1 MALRYIALV
10 FPGNLLES
18 IDTAVDRVIAVTG
31 FTKVAAFG
39 RAVVLVEPGS
49 PFVIAD
55 DRAGIILGYM
65 FEKVGGGSR
74 QVEAISQAPPT
85 SRGSSNW
92 GAYVTIRQNPD
103 DMAIEIARDPSGM
116 IPCYHV
122 RHKGIIAFA
131 SEPALLVEAGLAGTN
146 IDWRALTRF
155 LITDQMRPAQTC
167 IEGLTELPGGSQMRV
182 AETGSQDVA
191 AFWSPWQHTDRLSL
205 IRDEV
210 EAVRLLRETI
220 MDCVQA
226 WTQPFAHVLL
236 YLSGGLDSSIVAA
249 AMPQDVRAS
258 HMTLV
263 TADPS
268 GDERDYAR
276 QLTNQLG
283 QPLFERMLE
292 VGLVDLH
299 RSGAARFPRPSV
311 RSFAQAGDALGIGLA
326 DEIGADVFFNG
337 GGGDNVFC
345 YLQSGAPIADQMLVE
360 GIGGGTLRAIMDM
373 SALAHAD
380 IWSVAR
386 SGWRKSRQKAAR
398 YVWKPDLSFL
408 SPFAT
413 QEATAACRHDWLD
426 APDGALP
433 GTASHIALLL
443 RIQNHLDSERGF
455 NRPVISPLLSQPIV
469 ELCLKISSWLWCRD
483 GRNRSVARKAFETTL
498 PLPLIARLSKG
509 TPDSFV
515 ATLFEA
521 HQNTIAAML
530 REGLLAQAGLL
541 DMGAIEQ
548 SVDRSQHARNGDF
561 WRLMRLVDAE
571 AWAQSWAARQ

>member
-10 FPGNLLES
+10 FPSDLLES
-18 IDTAVDRVIAVTG
+18 IETVVNRVIAVTG
-31 FTKVAAFG
+31 LTKVAAFG
-39 RAVVLVEPGS
+39 SAVVLVEPGS

-55 DRAGIILGYM
+55 DHAGIILGYM
-65 FEKVGGGSR
+65 FEKVGGRSR
-74 QVEAISQAPPT
+74 RVEAISQAPPA
-85 SRGSSNW
+85 SSGSSNW
-92 GAYVTIRQNPD
+92 GAYVTIRQRPD

-116 IPCYHV
+116 VPCYHV
-122 RHKGIIAFA
+122 RQKGIIAFA
-131 SEPALLVEAGLAGTN
+131 SEPTLLVDTGFLGTN

-155 LITDQMRPAQTC
+155 LIADQMRPAQTC
-167 IEGLTELPGGSQMRV
+167 IEGLTELNGGSHMRI
-182 AETGSQDVA
+182 AETGSQNIE
-191 AFWSPWQHTDRLSL
+191 AFWSPWQHTDRASL
-205 IRDEV
+205 IRDEG
-210 EAVRLLRETI
+210 EAVRLLRETL

-226 WTQPFAHVLL
+226 WTQPFEHVLL

-249 AMPQDVRAS
+249 AMPPDVQAS
-258 HMTLV
+258 HITLV

-268 GDERDYAR
+268 GDERGYAR
-276 QLTNQLG
+276 QLTDRLG

-299 RSGAARFPRPSV
+299 RSGAARFPRPTV

-326 DEIGADVFFNG
+326 DEVGADVFFNG

-360 GIGGGTLRAIMDM
+360 GIGRKTWRTILDM

-386 SGWRKSRQKAAR
+386 SGWRKSRQKPVR

-408 SPFAT
+408 SSAAT
-413 QEATAACRHDWLD
+413 QEAAATCRHDWLD

-469 ELCLKISSWLWCRD
+469 ELCLKIPSWLWCRE
-483 GRNRSVARKAFETTL
+483 GRNRYIARKAFEDAL
-498 PLPLIARLSKG
+498 PPALIARLSKG

-521 HQNTIAAML
+521 HRKTIATIL
-530 REGLLAQAGLL
+530 RDGLLAQAGLL
-541 DMGAIEQ
+541 DMRAIEQ
-548 SVDRSQHARNGDF
+548 SIDQSQHARNGDF
-561 WRLMRLVDAE
+561 WRLMRLADAE
-571 AWAQSWAARQ
+571 IWTQSWAAG